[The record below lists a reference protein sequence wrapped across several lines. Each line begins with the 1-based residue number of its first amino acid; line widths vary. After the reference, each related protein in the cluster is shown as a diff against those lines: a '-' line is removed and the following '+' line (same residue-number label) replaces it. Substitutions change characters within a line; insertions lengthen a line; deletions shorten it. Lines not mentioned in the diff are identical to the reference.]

1 MDKYLFFA
9 KFTVA
14 EEGGY
19 CISFP
24 ELEGCFSEC
33 DTIEEGMK
41 NAKEVLELF
50 LWGLEEDEED
60 VPNLMK
66 PEDIELE
73 KGEFLIPISVY
84 MPIVREEMNNKT
96 VNKNLT
102 LPYWLNKEAM
112 KHKINFSQILQEGL
126 KEVLGITEKKRV

>member
-60 VPNLMK
+60 IPNSMK

>member
-60 VPNLMK
+60 VPNSMK

-126 KEVLGITEKKRV
+126 KEVLGITEKKGV

>member
-60 VPNLMK
+60 IPNSMK
-66 PEDIELE
+66 PEHIELE